1 MILLA
6 TDVFHTDEPLANW
19 VLDDWEDNATMSS
32 SLGLHVHGWVDDKL
46 WFSRGGMVFQA
57 NLQNPTLTY
66 LRRNEVP
73 AAIRNLY
80 NDFVACYYPAVNVF
94 TEEYRQWRSPSGPF
108 YKIPDE
114 AKFVNRVRDLLV
126 REEGDT
132 LWLAAGTPR
141 RWLAPGER
149 VEVREGPTYFGPVSY
164 RLEANADGVDARVTL
179 PSRNPAHAVWLVLRA
194 PGGKHVRSV
203 EVDGRQWTDFD
214 PRLERIRLPI
224 ETGEIRIK
232 ARF

>member
-1 MILLA
+1 
-6 TDVFHTDEPLANW
+6 VFHVDEQFANW

-32 SLGLHVHGWVDDKL
+32 SLGLNIHGWVDDKL

-80 NDFVACYYPAVNVF
+80 NDFVACYYPSVNAF

-108 YKIPDE
+108 YKVSDE

-132 LWLAAGTPR
+132 
-141 RWLAPGER
+141 
-149 VEVREGPTYFGPVSY
+149 
-164 RLEANADGVDARVTL
+164 
-179 PSRNPAHAVWLVLRA
+179 
-194 PGGKHVRSV
+194 
-203 EVDGRQWTDFD
+203 
-214 PRLERIRLPI
+214 
-224 ETGEIRIK
+224 
-232 ARF
+232 